1 MKFKTKV
8 HLLNNIG
15 LTEFKTKEPRL
26 DPTNSHI
33 VENLT
38 VEGSAS

>member
-1 MKFKTKV
+1 MEFEAKV

-15 LTEFKTKEPRL
+15 LKEFKAKEPHL
-26 DPTNSHI
+26 DPTNLYI

-38 VEGSAS
+38 VEGSAP